1 MANHTLVVNCLT
13 TRVRQKG
20 KLGRGDIDRN
30 QLQQQ
35 CQAIS
40 TALRQLLDGTASLRH
55 SRAGQK
61 LVTLC
66 RRMLDPSASVAHL
79 HDLLQEGIREL
90 KDVMTAHHEAG
101 HVLAYLR
108 LTPRHRIRLNE
119 VRFTGRVEDADVEAG
134 VTYTWI
140 DEPCWPDPGNPD
152 EVIRE
157 LACVLAGKYAEPALS
172 AGVRIDGSERED
184 QLAAAGLLR
193 MLPERE
199 RASGERR
206 ARALL
211 DAGLLS
217 SVSRVASYLYQRWT
231 DGDMVIPFRDLE
243 GFLDSTV
250 EPSP

>member
-1 MANHTLVVNCLT
+1 VVTCIT
-13 TRVRQKG
+13 TRVRHRG

-35 CQAIS
+35 CQAVS
-40 TALRQLLDGTASLRH
+40 TALCQLLDGTASLRH

-66 RRMLDPSASVAHL
+66 RKLLDPSASVTHL
-79 HDLLQEGIREL
+79 HNLLQEGIREL

-108 LTPRHRIRLNE
+108 LTPRHRIRLDE

-134 VTYTWI
+134 VTYTWL

-152 EVIRE
+152 KVIRE
-157 LACVLAGKYAEPALS
+157 LACVLAGKYAEPVLS
-172 AGVRIDGSERED
+172 AGVRIDGSEHED
-184 QLAAAGLLR
+184 QLAVAELLR
-193 MLPERE
+193 MLPKRE
-199 RASGERR
+199 RASGERQ

-211 DAGLLS
+211 DADGLLS
-217 SVSRVASYLYQRWT
+217 SASRVASYLYQRWT

-250 EPSP
+250 EPLP